1 MKEVIEV
8 EKSSGNVFADLGLP
22 NAKDL
27 YVKAV
32 LAMKI
37 NDILKQRKL
46 KQKEAAKILGVTQ
59 ARVSAL
65 HSGHKLKDFSIDTL
79 LMLLTKLDQDVEIV
93 VKRKP
98 RSQPAGEIR
107 VAI

>member
-1 MKEVIEV
+1 MKNTIEV
-8 EKSSGNVFADLGLP
+8 EKSSGNVFEDLGLP
-22 NAKDL
+22 NAKEM

-37 NDILKQRKL
+37 NGIIKTRKL
-46 KQKEAAKILGVTQ
+46 TQKEAGVILGVAQ
-59 ARVSAL
+59 ARVSDL
-65 HSGHKLKDFSIDTL
+65 RRGHKLKNFSID
-79 LMLLTKLDQDVEIV
+79 MLISFLTKLDQDVEIV

-98 RSQPAGEIR
+98 RSHSVGEVR